1 MLRSISNFDFVAMPA
16 TPESYHVSVLRDE
29 VLNLVVPGAGGVV
42 FDGTLGGGGHSE
54 GFLKAYPHV
63 QVIATDLDPDAL
75 SFASLRLSGFL
86 GRFRS
91 AQASFSQIAEVL
103 AHFGV
108 SKVDAALLDL
118 GVSSHELDTPERGFS
133 FRMDGPLD
141 MRLGPGIATTAAD
154 LVNTAPEE
162 ELTRIFREYGEELAA
177 RRVAARIVQERAKQ
191 PFTRTLQLA
200 DCIARVIPKRS
211 QIHPATRCF
220 QAIRIAVNRELD
232 ELAAGLEAV
241 SAALAPG
248 ARFGV
253 ISFHSLEDRV
263 VKHFF
268 RERATEFLDRP
279 EWPAP
284 RPNPKYI
291 FRLITS
297 RPVIPTDAEIERNP
311 RARSAKLRVVER
323 LPYVQ

>member
-1 MLRSISNFDFVAMPA
+1 MLRLTTPFDFAAMPA
-16 TPESYHVSVLRDE
+16 APENYHISVLRE
-29 VLNLVVPGAGGVV
+29 EAIRFLAPARGMMI

-54 GFLKAYPHV
+54 AFLQAGAD
-63 QVIATDLDPDAL
+63 VIASDLDPDAL
-75 SFASLRLSGFL
+75 NFASLRLSGFL

-91 AQASFSQIAEVL
+91 AQASFSQVAETL
-103 AHFGV
+103 ARFGV
-108 SKVDAALLDL
+108 DRVNGAFLDL

-133 FRMDGPLD
+133 LKSDGPLD
-141 MRLGPGIATTAAD
+141 MRLGPSVPMTAAD
-154 LVNTAPEE
+154 LVNTASEE
-162 ELTRIFREYGEELAA
+162 ELLRIFREYGEEQAA
-177 RRVAARIVQERAKQ
+177 RRVAKRIVEDRVKQ

-200 DCIARVIPKRS
+200 DAIAKVVPKRS
-211 QIHPATRCF
+211 QIHPATKCF
-220 QAIRIAVNRELD
+220 QALRIAVNRELD
-232 ELAAGLEAV
+232 ELAEGLEAV
-241 SAALAPG
+241 TAKLAPG

-268 RERATEFLDRP
+268 KERATEWVDRP

-284 RPNPKYI
+284 RRNPLHI
-291 FRLITS
+291 FRLLTP
-297 RPVIPTDAEIERNP
+297 RPVVPTDEEIKQNP

>member
-1 MLRSISNFDFVAMPA
+1 MLRPAFPYDFAAMPA
-16 TPESYHVSVLRDE
+16 SPENYHISVLREE
-29 VLNLVVPGAGGVV
+29 VVRFLAPAQGKTI

-54 GFLKAYPHV
+54 AFLQAGAD
-63 QVIATDLDPDAL
+63 VIATDLDPDAL
-75 SFASLRLSGFL
+75 NFASLRLSGFL

-103 AHFGV
+103 ERFGL
-108 SKVDAALLDL
+108 SAIDGALLDL

-133 FRMDGPLD
+133 LKADGPLD
-141 MRLGPGIATTAAD
+141 MRLGPGIPITAAD
-154 LVNTAPEE
+154 LVNTAAEE
-162 ELTRIFREYGEELAA
+162 ELARIFREYGEEQGA
-177 RRVAARIVQERAKQ
+177 RRAAARIVRERASQ

-200 DCIARVIPKRS
+200 ECIAQVIPKRS
-211 QIHPATRCF
+211 QIHPATKCF
-220 QAIRIAVNRELD
+220 QALRIAVNRELD
-232 ELAAGLEAV
+232 ELASGLAAV
-241 SAALAPG
+241 TAKLAPG

-268 RERATEFLDRP
+268 RERSTEFIDRP

-284 RPNPKYI
+284 RRNPKHL

-297 RPVIPTDAEIERNP
+297 RPVIPTEEETQQNP
-311 RARSAKLRVVER
+311 RARSAKLRVAER
-323 LPYVQ
+323 LSHVQ

>member
-1 MLRSISNFDFVAMPA
+1 MLRSISNYDFAVMPDA
-16 TPESYHVSVLRDE
+16 PENYHVSVLRE
-29 VLNLVVPGAGGVV
+29 EAVRFLAPASGKVF

-54 GFLKAYPHV
+54 AFLKAGAE
-63 QVIATDLDPDAL
+63 VIATDLDPDAL

-103 AHFGV
+103 ERFGV
-108 SKVDAALLDL
+108 SAIDGALLDL

-133 FRMDGPLD
+133 LKNDGPLD
-141 MRLGPGIATTAAD
+141 MRLGPGIPVTAAD
-154 LVNTAPEE
+154 IVNTASAE
-162 ELTRIFREYGEELAA
+162 ELTRIFREYGEEQGA
-177 RRVAARIVQERAKQ
+177 RRAALRIVQERLKQ

-200 DCIARVIPKRS
+200 ECIARVIPKRS
-211 QIHPATRCF
+211 QIHPATKCF
-220 QAIRIAVNRELD
+220 QALRIAVNRELD

-241 SAALAPG
+241 SAKLAPG

-268 RERATEFLDRP
+268 RERATEFVDRP

-284 RPNPKYI
+284 RRNPLYQ
-291 FRLITS
+291 FRLLTP
-297 RPVIPTDAEIERNP
+297 RPVSPTDLEIKANP

-323 LPYVQ
+323 LSHVQ